1 MSNYTKIE
9 FEDIVVYIDQL
20 RINIYDSVMQEVF
33 STRSPKIAVWHDL
46 NIHYYHDNDKDV
58 VGVLDCA
65 FLNDNPQ
72 SRKTIFLDLHLRAK
86 GKFDTDA
93 ELFSKI
99 VKFAHSFITD
109 HVKENQIKDENGQDF
124 KIPDLVFTE
133 EDFKLV
139 FPN

>member
-20 RINIYDSVMQEVF
+20 RINIYDSVIPEMF
-33 STRSPKIAVWHDL
+33 SSRSPKIAVWHSL
-46 NIHYYHDNDKDV
+46 NIHNYHDSNKDA

-72 SRKTIFLDLHLRAK
+72 SRKAIFLDLHLRAK
-86 GKFDTDA
+86 GKFNADA
-93 ELFSKI
+93 ALFSKI
-99 VKFAHSFITD
+99 VKFAHSFIID
-109 HVKENQIKDENGQDF
+109 HVKENQVKDENGHDF
-124 KIPDLVFTE
+124 KVSDLTFTE
-133 EDFKLV
+133 DDFKLV